1 MKRGNGLI
9 ALDDLKNYKAKWR
22 MPHAFVYKGYNI
34 ISMPMPSS
42 GGTLLHQMMKM
53 VEDKPLSSYGFLSP
67 AAVQLMV
74 EVERRAFADRAEY
87 MGDADFYKV
96 PVDSITSEQYLRDR
110 MADYRLG
117 VAGSSQRVL
126 PGN

>member
-9 ALDDLKNYKAKWR
+9 SLDDLKNYKAKWR

-42 GGTLLHQMMKM
+42 GGTLLHQMLKM
-53 VEDKPLSSYGFLSP
+53 VEDKPLPSYGFLSP
-67 AAVQLMV
+67 MAVQLMV
-74 EVERRAFADRAEY
+74 EAERRAYADRAAY

-96 PVDSITSEQYLRDR
+96 PQTALTDEAYLKER
-110 MADYRLG
+110 MKDYVPG
-117 VAGSSQRVL
+117 KAGSS
-126 PGN
+126 NN